1 MVLPMFWQVE
11 RPIVWL
17 WLMVLPILEEI
28 WQMVLPLVKV
38 WRIVM
43 PLRKM
48 WRTSELMESCHHRHQ
63 RLWKNLNNFLGEST
77 V

>member
-17 WLMVLPILEEI
+17 WLMVLPFEEI

-38 WRIVM
+38 LWMVM

-48 WRTSELMESCHHRHQ
+48 WRTWELMESCHHRHQ
-63 RLWKNLNNFLGEST
+63 KLWKILNNFLGKST